1 MILALLLSFQWPNV
15 LLFFVSLAVLVSL
28 LRIINLKDTRW
39 IVSFL
44 GMIVIAVL
52 AFYQIVA
59 HNIALEQLRQ
69 KEALIETMKQD
80 YEKLK
85 SETASARTAYDDT
98 KRQTDLSRGELDVL
112 KKKVNAEF
120 DRTTTEI
127 KRIYSGISD
136 EDLDRRFNEAV
147 RRSRNNLQNNVF
159 H

>member
-1 MILALLLSFQWPNV
+1 
-15 LLFFVSLAVLVSL
+15 
-28 LRIINLKDTRW
+28 
-39 IVSFL
+39 VSFF
-44 GMIVIAVL
+44 GTIVIAVL

-59 HNIALEQLRQ
+59 RNTALEQLREN
-69 KEALIETMKQD
+69 EALIETMKQD

-85 SETASARTAYDDT
+85 SETVSARTAYDDT
-98 KRQTDLSRGELDVL
+98 KRQTDLSRGELDIL
-112 KKKVNAEF
+112 RKKVNAEF